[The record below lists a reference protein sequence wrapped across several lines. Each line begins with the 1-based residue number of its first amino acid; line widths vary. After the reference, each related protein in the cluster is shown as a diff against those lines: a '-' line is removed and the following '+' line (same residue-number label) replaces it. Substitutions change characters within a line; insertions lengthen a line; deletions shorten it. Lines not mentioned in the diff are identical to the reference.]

1 MKIGI
6 TIATLLVLFLGSSS
20 VAAQTNVFAS
30 QTRACTI
37 NSGYTIADAVATA
50 RNFAWSD
57 DIAPRVVVFRAKG
70 AVAGNPQFDFL
81 IDSYY
86 DGYADMVERVSAQFQ
101 RQAGRNG
108 RRGLDGVATCNDN
121 FRISSVRFAA
131 AADGGPIPP
140 FTAQATAFC
149 ELNGATVAD
158 AVAMASGLGETLGTA
173 NAAVASRSF
182 GGPSTPINGSVQ
194 MRLYFPSFPEFGA
207 AWDRLNQTTPTP
219 NPENPISCH
228 SPSLWGAYLIH
239 QRSN

>member
-1 MKIGI
+1 MRIDL
-6 TIATLLVLFLGSSS
+6 TIATLFVLFLGSSS
-20 VAAQTNVFAS
+20 VAAQSNVFAG

-37 NSGYTIADAVATA
+37 NSGYTIADVVATA

-86 DGYADMVERVSAQFQ
+86 DSYADMVERVGAQLQ

-121 FRISSVRFAA
+121 FRISSVRFATPSTGA
-131 AADGGPIPP
+131 TIPP
-140 FTAQATAFC
+140 LTAQATAFC
-149 ELNGATVAD
+149 DLNGATVAD
-158 AVAMASGLGETLGTA
+158 AVSMAGALGQNLGVG
-173 NAAVASRSF
+173 AAVANRSF
-182 GGPSTPINGSVQ
+182 GGPRTPINGAVQ

-219 NPENPISCH
+219 NPENPISCN
-228 SPSLWGAYLIH
+228 SPSLWVAHLIH